1 MDAKSERKEGVLVFF
16 INGRLD
22 AFGAQQLDEWIKGA
36 LHDDDKELVLDLS
49 GSTYLSSGGLRT
61 FNVLKKEM
69 KRRNGRFALAGVG
82 EYPKKVLDMAGF
94 TTILEIFPTTDAA
107 VEDIKKKRKNP
118 TLFNEIF
125 YKKIEEEGVTLT
137 IEPGWMTTPPPSG
150 SPGISTK
157 SCMHQA
163 HRSRYQDPEI
173 LRDHLLA
180 RPWRTWGRQE
190 RGDAASWRDDHLV
203 RLHGLVA
210 DRREQHPGFPDT
222 A

>member
-1 MDAKSERKEGVLVFF
+1 MDAKSERKEGVLIFF

-61 FNVLKKEM
+61 FNALKKEM

-82 EYPKKVLDMAGF
+82 EYPRKVLDMAGF
-94 TTILEIFPTTDAA
+94 STILEIFPTADTA
-107 VEDIKKKRKNP
+107 VEDMRKKRKNP

-137 IEPGWMTTPPPSG
+137 IEPGLSL
-150 SPGISTK
+150 I
-157 SCMHQA
+157 H
-163 HRSRYQDPEI
+163 I
-173 LRDHLLA
+173 
-180 RPWRTWGRQE
+180 
-190 RGDAASWRDDHLV
+190 
-203 RLHGLVA
+203 
-210 DRREQHPGFPDT
+210 
-222 A
+222 